1 MSRSALTFLCGGA
14 LVSAIV
20 ASPAI
25 EPRESPS
32 PASPPSPVT
41 FESLDP
47 VPVQAPGGLVRVP
60 LESPNVHRRLK
71 ASQTMGSGELNVA
84 LDAGENAPDGAGQP
98 DDGEGDEDLFAGI

>member
-32 PASPPSPVT
+32 PPSPLSPAA
-41 FESLDP
+41 FERLDP
-47 VPVQAPGGLVRVP
+47 APVPAPDGFVRAP
-60 LESPNVHRRLK
+60 HDPPGAPRRFQ

-84 LDAGENAPDGAGQP
+84 LDAGENALVGAGP
-98 DDGEGDEDLFAGI
+98 ADDGEGDDPRDEGD